1 MLTLRDCLDMCDLPP
16 EVIDTIAQRERL
28 PSILAAELGSCLAS
42 SNSGLA
48 VVHRLLLDDIADAAQ
63 HGDADRLVRL
73 ERALKGFKRTY
84 PGMPA
89 M

>member
-1 MLTLRDCLDMCDLPP
+1 MLTLRDCLDMCDLPA

-28 PSILAAELGSCLAS
+28 PSIVAAELGNCLAS

-48 VVHRLLLDDIADAAQ
+48 VVHRLLLDDIADAVQ
-63 HGDADRLVRL
+63 HGDSDRLDRL
-73 ERALKGFKRTY
+73 ERALKRFKRTY